1 MRSSDLALRLV
12 AVAVAVGLFVVVRG
26 ERQVTLTF
34 SVPIAPRL
42 PPAASAATALPAD
55 VSVTVSGPW
64 SRLRA
69 LDGEDLGPA
78 VVDLTRAGAGTVP
91 WLVRPEA
98 LHVPHGVRVESIY
111 PAQGTV
117 TLARTDAAPQG
128 PALTLPDGPA
138 ATLPDGPR

>member
-1 MRSSDLALRLV
+1 VRSSDLLLRFV
-12 AVAVAVGLFVVVRG
+12 AVAIAVGLFLVVRG
-26 ERQVTLTF
+26 ERQVTVTF

-42 PPAASAATALPAD
+42 PPATSAAGPLPAD

-64 SRLRA
+64 SRLRVI
-69 LDGEDLGPA
+69 DGDDLGPA

-91 WLVRPEA
+91 WVVRPEA

-117 TLARTDAAPQG
+117 ELGRPDAAR
-128 PALTLPDGPA
+128 AGPA
-138 ATLPDGPR
+138 AGLPAGPP

>member
-1 MRSSDLALRLV
+1 MRSSDLLLRLV
-12 AVAVAVGLFVVVRG
+12 SVTVAVGLFLVVRG

-34 SVPIAPRL
+34 SVPVAPRL
-42 PPAASAATALPAD
+42 PPAVSAAGPLPAD

-69 LDGEDLGPA
+69 IDGEDLGPA

-91 WLVRPEA
+91 WVVRPEA

-117 TLARTDAAPQG
+117 ELARSE
-128 PALTLPDGPA
+128 PA
-138 ATLPDGPR
+138 R

>member
-1 MRSSDLALRLV
+1 MRSSDLLLRLF
-12 AVAVAVGLFVVVRG
+12 ALAAAVGLFLVVRG

-34 SVPIAPRL
+34 AVPVAPRL
-42 PPAASAATALPAD
+42 PPATSAAGPLPAD

-69 LDGEDLGPA
+69 VDGDDLGPA
-78 VVDLTRAGAGTVP
+78 VVDLTRAGAGTVA
-91 WLVRPEA
+91 WVVRPEA

-117 TLARTDAAPQG
+117 ELARTDAARQG
-128 PALTLPDGPA
+128 PGPGVPDGPA
-138 ATLPDGPR
+138 PSLPNGPR